1 MIVNLTDHD
10 VVILDEEGNERI
22 VFKPSGHVAR
32 IKQARTFMFNY
43 PTKEGDVPIYKDETE
58 LDFDGVKIQ
67 PLTIYIVSWLFL
79 KELRIQR
86 PDLLNQ
92 FVAPNT
98 YNQPKGPKGEVVG
111 VQSFIVL

>member
-10 VVILDEEGNERI
+10 VVILDEEGNEKI

-32 IKQARTFMFNY
+32 IKQERTFMFKY
-43 PTKEGDVPIYKDETE
+43 PMKEGDVPIYKDDTF